1 MTVWALRVRR
11 HPRTLTAT
19 RGKSIRCTYFL
30 VTGLRVHLGCRSG
43 AAAEGW
49 SSRIGRGVGR
59 VFGCSSVNSWG
70 ERERGGFG
78 CFYPHLYMKL
88 QGLLE
93 RDPCH
98 FQPCLGL
105 FIPAASKAPFTA
117 STLGVGRS
125 LGAPLL
131 SLLLPCIQGL
141 GSLSLPFP
149 PPPLPTY
156 DPTLRP
162 HPSSLCQ
169 SGAAQPC
176 GGAGAAG
183 GPTLAGCRHACWQPG
198 ESRLQE
204 RTRL

>member
-1 MTVWALRVRR
+1 MEQQDR
-11 HPRTLTAT
+11 
-19 RGKSIRCTYFL
+19 
-30 VTGLRVHLGCRSG
+30 
-43 AAAEGW
+43 E
-49 SSRIGRGVGR
+49 GVGR

-70 ERERGGFG
+70 ERGGFG
-78 CFYPHLYMKL
+78 CFYPHLDMKL
-88 QGLLE
+88 HGLWNAIPPTCSPVLVSSYQ
-93 RDPCH
+93 RRRRLLSRLPHLDSA
-98 FQPCLGL
+98 GL
-105 FIPAASKAPFTA
+105 SVRL
-117 STLGVGRS
+117 S
-125 LGAPLL
+125 

-183 GPTLAGCRHACWQPG
+183 DPTLSGCRHACWQPG
-198 ESRLQE
+198 ESLLPE

>member
-1 MTVWALRVRR
+1 M
-11 HPRTLTAT
+11 
-19 RGKSIRCTYFL
+19 FL
-30 VTGLRVHLGCRSG
+30 PPPLHEIAR
-43 AAAEGW
+43 A
-49 SSRIGRGVGR
+49 
-59 VFGCSSVNSWG
+59 
-70 ERERGGFG
+70 
-78 CFYPHLYMKL
+78 
-88 QGLLE
+88 LE

-98 FQPCLGL
+98 FQPCLGQ
-105 FIPAASKAPFTA
+105 FIPAASKAPLTA

-176 GGAGAAG
+176 RGAGAAG
-183 GPTLAGCRHACWQPG
+183 DPTLAGCRHACSQPG
-198 ESRLQE
+198 KSQLQE
-204 RTRL
+204 QLESTSSSSIHAMLQRLKGGRHPCHLNDVTRQAN

>member
-1 MTVWALRVRR
+1 M
-11 HPRTLTAT
+11 
-19 RGKSIRCTYFL
+19 
-30 VTGLRVHLGCRSG
+30 HLGCRSG

-70 ERERGGFG
+70 ERERRVWVFL
-78 CFYPHLYMKL
+78 PPPLHEIARA
-88 QGLLE
+88 LE

-98 FQPCLGL
+98 FQPCLGQ

-131 SLLLPCIQGL
+131 SPLLPCIQGL

-176 GGAGAAG
+176 RGAGAAG
-183 GPTLAGCRHACWQPG
+183 DPTLTGCRHACRQPG
-198 ESRLQE
+198 KSQLQE
-204 RTRL
+204 RL